1 MKMIAG
7 LIAIAVAATAASQAV
22 AGCGKCGPA
31 DKAHKNDGGAACAG
45 SVCAAGAVKVEAKA
59 AIPTVTVEALAA
71 MIGASTPVSILD
83 ARSGKWDDGRRIPGA
98 KSLNAGS
105 KDDEIAAMLPSK
117 DALVVTYCTNTKCQA
132 SPMLAKRL
140 REMGYKNVIELPVGI
155 DGWEAA
161 GQKVEKT
168 EKK

>member
-1 MKMIAG
+1 
-7 LIAIAVAATAASQAV
+7 
-22 AGCGKCGPA
+22 
-31 DKAHKNDGGAACAG
+31 
-45 SVCAAGAVKVEAKA
+45 
-59 AIPTVTVEALAA
+59 